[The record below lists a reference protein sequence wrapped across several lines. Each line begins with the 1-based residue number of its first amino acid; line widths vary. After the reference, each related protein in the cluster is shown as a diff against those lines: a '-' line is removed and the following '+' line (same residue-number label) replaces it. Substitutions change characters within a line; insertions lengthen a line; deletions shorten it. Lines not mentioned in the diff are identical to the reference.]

1 MTVVVIRMVSKYVG
15 VFLLCHPSVSTPSL
29 VVLLLLTNN
38 GLLFFILPAVDEI
51 NLKEIGLSHTQFH
64 VVSRRGRR

>member
-51 NLKEIGLSHTQFH
+51 NLK
-64 VVSRRGRR
+64 